1 MRKRTAIFI
10 ITSFITT
17 VAWGATRDAQLTET
31 TPYNYNYMYP
41 YLNNQMRT
49 NLNPG
54 TINSQT
60 QNPINA
66 VVKTQKLS
74 GTRRV
79 VPRPHLV
86 RSATSGTK
94 YGTSNRDKTP
104 ITLPQ
109 GTVQRRVVARPNIAR
124 SASGA
129 SLYRSDT
136 TQTNRGRAVRDKNT
150 LQYQTGLQQR
160 ATEPA
165 TPRQS
170 SVRCMADYTDCMD
183 KYCQREDTAYNRC
196 YCSAKLAQIDYK
208 YQSEI
213 DNLIKQILTIQGTNK
228 WTDDE
233 MDAYWMETIGKY
245 SDGNSWT
252 NLENALNIDW
262 ASMDSRVRGQN
273 AFATGHEYCVQFL
286 RGCGYMASNLRDA
299 YKSDIGR
306 DCATYEASLIRLKN
320 AAESIVSSNRE

>member
-1 MRKRTAIFI
+1 MRKRTTIFI

-54 TINSQT
+54 TINSQS

-104 ITLPQ
+104 I
-109 GTVQRRVVARPNIAR
+109 VEAR
-124 SASGA
+124 SPNQWT
-129 SLYRSDT
+129 SL
-136 TQTNRGRAVRDKNT
+136 
-150 LQYQTGLQQR
+150 
-160 ATEPA
+160 
-165 TPRQS
+165 
-170 SVRCMADYTDCMD
+170 
-183 KYCQREDTAYNRC
+183 
-196 YCSAKLAQIDYK
+196 
-208 YQSEI
+208 
-213 DNLIKQILTIQGTNK
+213 
-228 WTDDE
+228 
-233 MDAYWMETIGKY
+233 
-245 SDGNSWT
+245 T
-252 NLENALNIDW
+252 NLAVGQRPIWVFLVAWPFSSCIKLGLLCGCCVH
-262 ASMDSRVRGQN
+262 ASHCDGLS
-273 AFATGHEYCVQFL
+273 C
-286 RGCGYMASNLRDA
+286 C
-299 YKSDIGR
+299 
-306 DCATYEASLIRLKN
+306 
-320 AAESIVSSNRE
+320 